1 MYDVIVIGA
10 GPTGSTASKVLAER
24 GYKVLMVEKFKMP
37 RYKSCS
43 GQLIKKTMDLV
54 KAYYGESVPASAM
67 CEPTEN
73 RGMIITDDKGNT
85 FRFEQPGL
93 NIWRSSFDKWLAD
106 KAGQAGAEVRYQTS
120 AVSCDEH
127 EGIVTVTLKGDK
139 SYSEQAKYVID
150 CEGAVGA
157 LKKKLL
163 SCDLEYIE
171 TCQTY
176 N

>member
-24 GYKVLMVEKFKMP
+24 GYKVLMVEKF
-37 RYKSCS
+37 
-43 GQLIKKTMDLV
+43 LV

-93 NIWRSSFDKWLAD
+93 NIWRSSFDK
-106 KAGQAGAEVRYQTS
+106 
-120 AVSCDEH
+120 
-127 EGIVTVTLKGDK
+127 
-139 SYSEQAKYVID
+139 
-150 CEGAVGA
+150 
-157 LKKKLL
+157 
-163 SCDLEYIE
+163 
-171 TCQTY
+171 
-176 N
+176 